1 VEQVVFSHEQLRH
14 CRCRELPLLELF
26 EPKHHNHY
34 MKIFK
39 HFKISNSPFTGFF
52 RVFFFFFWYCSGS
65 GAVLGDSSGSNSSPD
80 DEKIR
85 APLDDLRVR
94 VERSGDG
101 VEYGDRLVDP
111 LSPSSSAAARGD
123 GVRYGE
129 CERDRDRDGTVV
141 VC

>member
-1 VEQVVFSHEQLRH
+1 VEQLRH

-26 EPKHHNHY
+26 EPKHHNRY

-39 HFKISNSPFTGFF
+39 HFKIFSNSPFTTVVVVLVVGFF
-52 RVFFFFFWYCSGS
+52 RVFFFFWYCSGS

-85 APLDDLRVR
+85 APLDDLRLR

-129 CERDRDRDGTVV
+129 CERGGAVT
-141 VC
+141 

>member
-1 VEQVVFSHEQLRH
+1 MVVLVV
-14 CRCRELPLLELF
+14 
-26 EPKHHNHY
+26 
-34 MKIFK
+34 
-39 HFKISNSPFTGFF
+39 GFF
-52 RVFFFFFWYCSGS
+52 RVFFFFWYCSGS

-85 APLDDLRVR
+85 APLDDLRLR

-101 VEYGDRLVDP
+101 VEYGDRCLVVDP

-129 CERDRDRDGTVV
+129 CERDRDRGGGGAVT
-141 VC
+141 